1 MSQSGKFP
9 SRAVPLLRQR
19 NEHGHSLQAP
29 GIDRGL
35 NHSKDIFFPLISEI
49 FGPASELLAIDS
61 L

>member
-35 NHSKDIFFPLISEI
+35 NHSKDIFFFPN
-49 FGPASELLAIDS
+49 F
-61 L
+61 